1 MPVNALAFS
10 LKGLRPA
17 DLVFMTLPIQGSDK
31 VPGVG
36 DVLIPNA
43 AQSRELFDAIDNG
56 TMDQYL
62 LKYPTAANDVSR
74 GS

>member
-1 MPVNALAFS
+1 
-10 LKGLRPA
+10 
-17 DLVFMTLPIQGSDK
+17 